1 MVKLPEYGRFVWFL
15 TGHWVKGVKP
25 PEPKKRITVRLP
37 QSIMEERMR
46 VFNELRNRYGRR
58 TVHSLGEMD
67 RETYALGLGMVLKE
81 AEAQAVVEQEKL
93 DNFNR
98 SIGLIE

>member
-15 TGHWVKGVKP
+15 YGHWVKGVKP
-25 PEPKKRITVRLP
+25 PEPKRRITVRLP
-37 QSIMEERMR
+37 QSMDERLR
-46 VFNELRNRYGRR
+46 VFNELKNRYGRR

-67 RETYALGLGMVLKE
+67 RETYALGLRMVLDT
-81 AEAQAVVEQEKL
+81 AEAQAVLEQEKQ
-93 DNFNR
+93 DDFNR